1 MRPKGTLWS
10 FQRGA
15 HHTDMGHSHAG
26 CVQTQEAAAKEAGV
40 TSRPQEGLYTS
51 LRGGSS
57 AGAGPSPQDQAAVTD
72 APEQTPRSWLPA
84 GCRWGF
90 GGRSPTARRPSDLFS
105 GPTQL
110 QGRGSKYTPSACR
123 RQIKV
128 LAAEKGGAEGQRSLT
143 TNLGAA
149 PRPGHL

>member
-1 MRPKGTLWS
+1 M
-10 FQRGA
+10 
-15 HHTDMGHSHAG
+15 H
-26 CVQTQEAAAKEAGV
+26 V
-40 TSRPQEGLYTS
+40 PQEE
-51 LRGGSS
+51 
-57 AGAGPSPQDQAAVTD
+57 GAVLEQGPARRTRPLSPMLLSRATQS
-72 APEQTPRSWLPA
+72 RLLA

-90 GGRSPTARRPSDLFS
+90 GGRSPTAHRPSDLFS

-110 QGRGSKYTPSACR
+110 QGRGSKYTPSARR